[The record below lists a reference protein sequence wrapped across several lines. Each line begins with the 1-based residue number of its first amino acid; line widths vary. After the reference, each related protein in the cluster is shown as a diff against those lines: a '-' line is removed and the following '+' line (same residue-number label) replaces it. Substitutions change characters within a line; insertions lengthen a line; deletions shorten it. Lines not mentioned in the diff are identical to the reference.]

1 VINMEIPDSINVQVQ
16 NNLLKVKG
24 PQGEVERKL
33 SPLINVNVNG
43 KEISVNGKSKALINT
58 TEAHLRNM
66 FKGVKEGFKVRLKLI
81 FAHFPITIEVKGKD
95 ITIKNF
101 LGEKQSRKTKLVGV
115 TKLEVKQ
122 KEQEVT
128 ISGPD
133 KDAVGATIANL
144 RAAMRIKDKDPRVFQ
159 DGVYIIS

>member
-1 VINMEIPDSINVQVQ
+1 MEIPENVNVQVQ
-16 NNLLKVKG
+16 SNILKVKG

-33 SPLINVNVNG
+33 SPLITVNING
-43 KEISVNGKSKALINT
+43 KEIVINGNSKALINT

-66 FKGVKEGFKVRLKLI
+66 FKGVKDGFKVRLKLI
-81 FAHFPITIEVKGKD
+81 FAHFPITIDVKGKD

-101 LGEKQSRKTKLVGV
+101 LGEKQSRKTKLVGNA
-115 TKLEVKQ
+115 KLEVKQ

-133 KDAVGATIANL
+133 KEAIGATISNL
-144 RAAMRIKDKDPRVFQ
+144 RLAMRIKDKDARVFQ
-159 DGVYIIS
+159 DGLYIIG

>member
-1 VINMEIPDSINVQVQ
+1 MEIPENVNVQVQ
-16 NNLLKVKG
+16 SNILKVKG

-33 SPLINVNVNG
+33 SPLITVNING
-43 KEISVNGKSKALINT
+43 KEIVINGNSKALINT

-66 FKGVKEGFKVRLKLI
+66 FKGVKDGFKVRLKLI
-81 FAHFPITIEVKGKD
+81 FAHFPITIDVKGKD

-101 LGEKQSRKTKLVGV
+101 LGEKQSRKTKLVGNA
-115 TKLEVKQ
+115 KLEVKQ

-133 KDAVGATIANL
+133 KDAIGATISNL
-144 RAAMRIKDKDPRVFQ
+144 RLAMRIKDKDARVFQ
-159 DGVYIIS
+159 DGLYIIG